1 MADEQLAIQVDV
13 DSGDYT
19 LLRDSFRRTL
29 LAENK
34 APRTIVTYLAAV
46 DELGEYLTHKGMPT
60 VLANVRREHVESW
73 IADLL
78 GHVKAATASVRFRAV
93 QQFFRWAQEEG
104 EISESPMARMRP
116 PIVPDE
122 PPPVLDNNAMRRL
135 LAVTAGRDF
144 ASCRDHALILL
155 LADTGMRR
163 AECAGLSVDDVDLDA
178 GLAQV
183 LGKGRRPRACP
194 FGHKTAQA
202 LDRYRRARSK
212 HPDTHRPQLWLGHA
226 GPMTDSG
233 IYQVVRDRAL
243 QAGLGPISPHQF
255 RHTFAHAWLAAGGA
269 ENDLMRL
276 AGWKSRSMVSRYGA
290 SAADER
296 ARDAHRR
303 LSPMDRL

>member
-1 MADEQLAIQVDV
+1 MAIQIDV

-19 LLRDSFRRTL
+19 LLRNSFRRTL

-34 APRTIVTYLAAV
+34 APRTIATYLAAV
-46 DELGEYLTHKGMPT
+46 DELGLYLAQKGMPR

-73 IADLL
+73 IGELL
-78 GHVKAATASVRFRAV
+78 IRVKPATASVRFRAV
-93 QQFFRWAQEEG
+93 QQFFRWAREEG
-104 EISESPMARMRP
+104 EISESPMSRMHP

-122 PPPVLDNNAMRRL
+122 PPPVLDDNAMRRL

-144 ASCRDHALILL
+144 ASRRDHALILL

-163 AECAGLSVDDVDLDA
+163 AECAGLTVKDVDLDA
-178 GLAQV
+178 GLANV

-202 LDRYRRARSK
+202 LDRYKRARSK
-212 HPDTHRPQLWLGHA
+212 HADDHRPELWLGHA

-233 IYQVVRDRAL
+233 IYQVVRERAV
-243 QAGLGPISPHQF
+243 QAGLGPLSPHRF
-255 RHTFAHAWLAAGGA
+255 RHTFAHTWLAAGGT

-276 AGWKSRSMVSRYGA
+276 AGWKSRSMLSRYGA